1 MLGILAGSTDI
12 DADDATTA
20 LFACLAPKYKT
31 TTTTTTTITVNTQI
45 TATVRVNGLET
56 TSVILES
63 AITMTNTII
72 ASFTSGD
79 TPFEFSALDS
89 LLSVSSAI

>member
-31 TTTTTTTITVNTQI
+31 TTTTTTTITVNT
-45 TATVRVNGLET
+45 
-56 TSVILES
+56 
-63 AITMTNTII
+63 
-72 ASFTSGD
+72 
-79 TPFEFSALDS
+79 
-89 LLSVSSAI
+89 